1 MSDNTDQEMKLIQM
15 LKSPDKEMY
24 KLGLTICQKE
34 YPAIWAGLVNFTG
47 IGDVTDEVL
56 ATINS
61 YTEINIGTIVRFRG
75 MSGSPDMVVVDA
87 RLESIKN
94 TKVPG
99 YKTVI
104 KCRYYNKSKQS
115 FEIIEE
121 RIECFDVV
129 PQKFK
134 QDGNIRN
141 KEQN

>member
-1 MSDNTDQEMKLIQM
+1 MSDNREQEVKLIQM

-56 ATINS
+56 ATINAYS
-61 YTEINIGTIVRFRG
+61 DINIGTVVRFKG

-87 RLESIKN
+87 KLESIKN
-94 TKVPG
+94 SKVPA
-99 YKTVI
+99 YKTII
-104 KCRYYNKSKQS
+104 KCRYYNKSKQT
-115 FEIIEE
+115 FETIEE
-121 RIECFDVV
+121 RIECFDLV

-134 QDGNIRN
+134 QDGTHLNNN
-141 KEQN
+141 KN